1 MTADR
6 GEDHH
11 VRTLLGAYALDAL
24 EAEESRLVAAHLGHC
39 PVCAAAYAEL
49 ADAVSLLAL
58 LNEED
63 LSE

>member
-24 EAEESRLVAAHLGHC
+24 DAEESRLVEAHLRTC
-39 PVCAAAYAEL
+39 PLCAADYAEV